1 MREFLKGED
10 ITVLKNGNIL
20 GGIIS
25 VETQKNSTVY
35 GVKQYMSDSV
45 SCAHT
50 KDEYTVT
57 IEMNVPSRE
66 GFLKESRMD
75 SIELKTADG
84 SETYRN
90 CTVKSAWCR
99 HKSCRFFNTEN
110 GARLREKRGYIM
122 EYKENDLVLDVG
134 QAESISEEIE
144 RESRRYSYG
153 FTEEDEARER

>member
-50 KDEYTVT
+50 KDEIHCYHRD
-57 IEMNVPSRE
+57 ECAEQR
-66 GFLKESRMD
+66 GLFKR
-75 SIELKTADG
+75 KQ
-84 SETYRN
+84 
-90 CTVKSAWCR
+90 
-99 HKSCRFFNTEN
+99 N
-110 GARLREKRGYIM
+110 G
-122 EYKENDLVLDVG
+122 
-134 QAESISEEIE
+134 QH
-144 RESRRYSYG
+144 
-153 FTEEDEARER
+153 

>member
-35 GVKQYMSDSV
+35 GVKQYMSDSM

-99 HKSCRFFNTEN
+99 HKSADFSILKMVLGC
-110 GARLREKRGYIM
+110 EKR
-122 EYKENDLVLDVG
+122 EV
-134 QAESISEEIE
+134 
-144 RESRRYSYG
+144 
-153 FTEEDEARER
+153 T

>member
-1 MREFLKGED
+1 M
-10 ITVLKNGNIL
+10 
-20 GGIIS
+20 
-25 VETQKNSTVY
+25 
-35 GVKQYMSDSV
+35 KQYMSDSV

-99 HKSCRFFNTEN
+99 HKSADFSILKMVLGC
-110 GARLREKRGYIM
+110 EKR
-122 EYKENDLVLDVG
+122 EV
-134 QAESISEEIE
+134 
-144 RESRRYSYG
+144 
-153 FTEEDEARER
+153 T

>member
-50 KDEYTVT
+50 KDEYTVI
-57 IEMNVPSRE
+57 IEM
-66 GFLKESRMD
+66 
-75 SIELKTADG
+75 
-84 SETYRN
+84 
-90 CTVKSAWCR
+90 CR
-99 HKSCRFFNTEN
+99 
-110 GARLREKRGYIM
+110 
-122 EYKENDLVLDVG
+122 
-134 QAESISEEIE
+134 AE
-144 RESRRYSYG
+144 RA
-153 FTEEDEARER
+153 F

>member
-99 HKSCRFFNTEN
+99 HKSADFSILKNE
-110 GARLREKRGYIM
+110 
-122 EYKENDLVLDVG
+122 G
-134 QAESISEEIE
+134 QAEKISEELE
-144 RESRRYSYG
+144 RESRRYSHG
-153 FTEEDEARER
+153 FSEEEEARER

>member
-90 CTVKSAWCR
+90 CTVKV
-99 HKSCRFFNTEN
+99 H
-110 GARLREKRGYIM
+110 GADTNPPIFQY
-122 EYKENDLVLDVG
+122 
-134 QAESISEEIE
+134 
-144 RESRRYSYG
+144 
-153 FTEEDEARER
+153 

>member
-50 KDEYTVT
+50 KDEYTVI

-99 HKSCRFFNTEN
+99 HKSTDFQ
-110 GARLREKRGYIM
+110 Y
-122 EYKENDLVLDVG
+122 
-134 QAESISEEIE
+134 
-144 RESRRYSYG
+144 
-153 FTEEDEARER
+153 